1 MTVPEDKLP
10 KFPMMFNGNG
20 IQGAD
25 EDECVEDTYFRLIIE
40 SEFFHTMDDDP
51 EDQELFMLLLGQ
63 ACIDWVVR
71 RKGDY

>member
-40 SEFFHTMDDDP
+40 SEFFDTLEPDDR
-51 EDQELFMLLLGQ
+51 ELFLLAIAQ
-63 ACIDWVVR
+63 SCIDWVLQ
-71 RKGDY
+71 RKVY